1 MQSSLVGYTL
11 EERYIDMP
19 AGLLFDQDELVA
31 SFLFKMYGQK
41 PFKIERAL
49 GIIANAQ
56 LVGAVIFHNWNGA
69 NVEMSYYGKNTMTVG
84 IVRLIARFMICTF
97 DPSRLTVV
105 TIRRNKRLI
114 RAYYKLGF
122 KLEGTQ
128 RCYYGK
134 KDCQRNTGVRF
145 VMFRDRI
152 DEIAKLPKSPKAV
165 QC

>member
-1 MQSSLVGYTL
+1 
-11 EERYIDMP
+11 MP
-19 AGLLFDQDELVA
+19 AGLLFDNDEFVA
-31 SFLFKMYGQK
+31 SYLFKMYKQK
-41 PFKIERAL
+41 PFKVERAL
-49 GIIANAQ
+49 GIIKDNQ

-69 NVEMSYYGKNTMTVG
+69 NVEMSYYGKDTMTVG
-84 IVRLIARFMICTF
+84 IVRLLARFMICTF
-97 DPSRLTVV
+97 DLSRLTVV

-134 KDCQRNTGVRF
+134 QDCQRNTGVRF

-152 DEIAKLPKSPKAV
+152 EEIAKLPQSPKAAR
-165 QC
+165 C